1 MGLSNHLLLYVLSW
15 SYFIFK
21 QMNLW
26 GNYKKALHDTFDL
39 EFSYPWANWESK
51 GTVLSA
57 KVYKHD
63 YIIKSRVVEIWNDKS
78 SIYNNI
84 IYPKTGSNLPC
95 FGMDLMGFFDKKV
108 IIVFDFQHPVEKYLF
123 SVDGLPKSKGDYRF
137 FEPGN
142 HFSENIYIAKC
153 TMSEVDEHLD
163 MFTKYL
169 TKYKEMVELEK
180 PTGTDTSLY
189 KDFDAYMT
197 KLDPVSG
204 YLSGKF
210 GKEKAES
217 LVNDFLFTYG

>member
-1 MGLSNHLLLYVLSW
+1 
-15 SYFIFK
+15 
-21 QMNLW
+21 MNLW

-39 EFSYPWANWESK
+39 QFAHPWADWESK

-57 KVYKHD
+57 KVFKHD
-63 YIIKSRVVEIWNDKS
+63 YIIKSRVVEIWNEKS

-108 IIVFDFQHPVEKYLF
+108 IIVFDFQHPVENYLF
-123 SVDGLPKSKGDYRF
+123 SVEGLPKSKGDYRF

-142 HFSENIYIAKC
+142 HFSENVYIAKC

-163 MFTKYL
+163 MFQTYL
-169 TKYKEMVELEK
+169 TKYKEMLELEK
-180 PTGTDTSLY
+180 PTEVDTNVY

>member
-1 MGLSNHLLLYVLSW
+1 
-15 SYFIFK
+15 
-21 QMNLW
+21 MNLW
-26 GNYKKALHDTFDL
+26 CNYKKVLHDTLDL
-39 EFSYPWANWESK
+39 QFAHPWADWESK

-57 KVYKHD
+57 KVFKHD
-63 YIIKSRVVEIWNDKS
+63 YVIKSRVVEIWNEKS

-108 IIVFDFQHPVEKYLF
+108 IIVFDFQHPVENYLF
-123 SVDGLPKSKGDYRF
+123 SVEGLPKSKGDYRF

-142 HFSENIYIAKC
+142 HFSENVYIAKC

-163 MFTKYL
+163 MFQTYL
-169 TKYKEMVELEK
+169 TKYKEMLELEK
-180 PTGTDTSLY
+180 PTEVDTSVY

>member
-1 MGLSNHLLLYVLSW
+1 
-15 SYFIFK
+15 
-21 QMNLW
+21 MNLW
-26 GNYKKALHDTFDL
+26 GNYKEVLHDTLNLQFAH
-39 EFSYPWANWESK
+39 PWADWESK

-57 KVYKHD
+57 KVFKHD
-63 YIIKSRVVEIWNDKS
+63 YIIKSRVVEIWNEKS

-108 IIVFDFQHPVEKYLF
+108 IIVFDFQHPVENYLF
-123 SVDGLPKSKGDYRF
+123 SVDGLPKSDGDYRF

-142 HFSENIYIAKC
+142 HFSENVYIAKC

-163 MFTKYL
+163 MFKLYL
-169 TKYKEMVELEK
+169 TKYKEMLELEK
-180 PTGTDTSLY
+180 PTEVDTSVY